1 MNASR
6 TCPSSSI
13 FSKLQAWIWSCLT
26 TGTPHMRLPRRL
38 LPMRLPIL
46 IATEPAHPHRQ
57 RRHRTFLQKRQS
69 TNPIRVPVKI
79 QPPKCLQIRRKQS
92 SCGGQQRS
100 SRPSSYL
107 SLKYLDCSYKGR
119 TRGEQTWAAH
129 SNVIS
134 TGKRNRISFATINE
148 IGCPSESLELTLSSI
163 IAMMFLISSAS
174 ASLESCYFV

>member
-1 MNASR
+1 MDLELFDDGDSPYASAECSR
-6 TCPSSSI
+6 DAFFRCNVR
-13 FSKLQAWIWSCLT
+13 FSV
-26 TGTPHMRLPRRL
+26 
-38 LPMRLPIL
+38 
-46 IATEPAHPHRQ
+46 TEPPHLHRQ
-57 RRHRTFLQKRQS
+57 RRLRALMRKRKSTSRIPMPQNSLQTK
-69 TNPIRVPVKI
+69 
-79 QPPKCLQIRRKQS
+79 RKQS
-92 SCGGQQRS
+92 SCAGQQRS